1 MKEGKSGGRGT
12 HGETVAIIP
21 EALMAVG
28 TRRVVG
34 VVVRLSRIW
43 VHFNDRI
50 KRTCCLISCV
60 VRERSPQEHL
70 RPLPEKTVGSKD
82 TFNFRMR
89 NTTECLPIRMIQ

>member
-43 VHFNDRI
+43 
-50 KRTCCLISCV
+50 
-60 VRERSPQEHL
+60 
-70 RPLPEKTVGSKD
+70 G
-82 TFNFRMR
+82 TF
-89 NTTECLPIRMIQ
+89 